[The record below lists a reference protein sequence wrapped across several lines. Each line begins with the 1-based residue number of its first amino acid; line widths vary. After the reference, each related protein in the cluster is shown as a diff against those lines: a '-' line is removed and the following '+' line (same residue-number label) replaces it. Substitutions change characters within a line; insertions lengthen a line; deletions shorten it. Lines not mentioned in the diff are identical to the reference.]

1 MIFAHEDL
9 ATRARGPKIGSRA
22 RGNHDFHG
30 FLSKFSTATC
40 RDSRTRRCEVD
51 ATRARGDA
59 RLTRLAHEDPM
70 STVPT
75 RARGPGDSRTR
86 AWRLAHEG
94 WLTAMQT
101 RDGDAN
107 ARRRCKRGTAMQTRD
122 GDANARRRCKRGTA
136 MQTRDGD
143 ANARRRCK
151 RGTAMQTRDG
161 DANTSQPRRQVED
174 NA

>member
-1 MIFAHEDL
+1 MAHEGIMIFAHEDL

-107 ARRRCKRGTAMQTRD
+107 ARRRCKRGTQRL
-122 GDANARRRCKRGTA
+122 RGTDAQGRLA
-136 MQTRDGD
+136 MAWSTPCNTRSS
-143 ANARRRCK
+143 N
-151 RGTAMQTRDG
+151 
-161 DANTSQPRRQVED
+161 
-174 NA
+174 